1 MKDFW
6 RPTAAVQIS
15 NQTFD
20 GWVRQHPPLLYGIP
34 YWCTGAR
41 SDAEELTQEACFQ
54 AYRSRSGLRD
64 IEAVKGWLVRI
75 LRHCYAQMCR
85 KGHSGMEIPLDDVM
99 ERSGETIDLRSDG
112 ADPDD
117 SLALHQALERLDE
130 RLRLPLV
137 LFYFQG
143 LSYREIAEVLEL
155 PLGTVMS
162 QLFRARQLLHESLT
176 RPVALTLGRR
186 SET

>member
-1 MKDFW
+1 MH
-6 RPTAAVQIS
+6 IS
-15 NQTFD
+15 DHTFD
-20 GWVRQHPPLLYGIP
+20 DWVRQYQRLLFGIA
-34 YWCTGAR
+34 YWWTGSR
-41 SDAEELTQEACFQ
+41 TDAEELTQKAFFQ
-54 AYRSRSGLRD
+54 AYRSRSSLRE

-162 QLFRARQLLHESLT
+162 QLFRARQLLHERLT